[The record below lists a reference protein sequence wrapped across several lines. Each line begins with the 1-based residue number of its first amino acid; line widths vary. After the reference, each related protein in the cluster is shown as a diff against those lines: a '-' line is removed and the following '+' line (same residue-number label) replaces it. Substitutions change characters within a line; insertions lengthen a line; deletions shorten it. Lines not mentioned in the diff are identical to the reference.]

1 MRHIFLLLIYL
12 LSLEANDRFI
22 IDFSKNDELN
32 LSQKMVYFDET
43 DNLTTAFDILNSK
56 ETKRVVS
63 PNLGLIFDKPIW
75 TKVQIQNPKSEQ
87 ISIYLINPLP
97 LSESIKTYIYKNK
110 ELLYEYSSGLL
121 EKIDDYN
128 KWCRFTNIKLVLEPN
143 SLYEIVTKVDNN
155 KNSTQI
161 EWIAM
166 SEEGFNKFL
175 FLDYFIWGVILGGM
189 FLLLILHILFF
200 FTIKNKSFISYIFY
214 IFIVLLYFFVNN
226 GYANLL
232 FGNGIFSLILSHL
245 SAYSIFLVYMTFLD
259 EYMKFRQKRIY
270 SYILKPMYVYYI
282 FIAFSSWVIIFSPAI
297 YKYDS
302 IYFILTFV
310 SMVTLIILT
319 SIEIYKTKSIQ
330 TFYILLGQ
338 ISIFVAYIL
347 IFLTAFQKIPVTTDT
362 QRVMG
367 SFLFLEMILF
377 TFAIFIR
384 LKNIVEMK
392 QKGEKLILSQS
403 HFSSIGQMLKNIAHQ
418 WKVPAVRLGT
428 LITEIE
434 SILFNNKIFDQKIN
448 NIIKSMRNNIDF
460 MESTIVE
467 FTQFYSKDEKRTIFN
482 PIEEI
487 FNIKTMLTEKINL
500 QNLEINYNTDLVN
513 LQLNGNPKSFAH
525 IVLILIENI
534 LDISKRDNISTPTLS
549 IFYEEKS
556 QHTFIH
562 FQDNCGGIKQKP
574 IESIFELEASSYQD
588 KNRGIGLSIAKI
600 LVEEKLH
607 GKLSVLNVE
616 NGARFTL
623 QIEKL
628 SK

>member
-1 MRHIFLLLIYL
+1 
-12 LSLEANDRFI
+12 
-22 IDFSKNDELN
+22 
-32 LSQKMVYFDET
+32 
-43 DNLTTAFDILNSK
+43 
-56 ETKRVVS
+56 
-63 PNLGLIFDKPIW
+63 
-75 TKVQIQNPKSEQ
+75 
-87 ISIYLINPLP
+87 
-97 LSESIKTYIYKNK
+97 
-110 ELLYEYSSGLL
+110 
-121 EKIDDYN
+121 
-128 KWCRFTNIKLVLEPN
+128 
-143 SLYEIVTKVDNN
+143 
-155 KNSTQI
+155 
-161 EWIAM
+161 M

-200 FTIKNKSFISYIFY
+200 FTIKNKSFISYIIY
-214 IFIVLLYFFVNN
+214 IFIVWVYFFVNN
-226 GYANLL
+226 GYLALL
-232 FGNGIFSLILSHL
+232 LENGIYNSILSHL
-245 SAYSIFLVYMTFLD
+245 SAYAIFLVYMTFLD

-270 SYILKPMYVYYI
+270 SYILKPMYAYYI

-310 SMVTLIILT
+310 SMVILIVLT
-319 SIEIYKTKSIQ
+319 SIEIYKTRTIQ
-330 TFYILLGQ
+330 TFYILLGGQ
-338 ISIFVAYIL
+338 ISIFVGYIL
-347 IFLTAFQKIPVTTDT
+347 IFLSAFQKIPVTTDT
-362 QRVMG
+362 QRIIG
-367 SFLFLEMILF
+367 FFLFLEMILF

-384 LKNIVEMK
+384 LKYIVDMK

-418 WKVPAVRLGT
+418 WKVPTVRLGT

-448 NIIKSMRNNIDF
+448 NIIKSMRNNINF

-500 QNLEINYNTDLVN
+500 QNLEIKYNIDLIN

-534 LDISKRDNISTPTLS
+534 LDISKRDNISSPTLS
-549 IFYEEKS
+549 IFYEENS
-556 QHTFIH
+556 YHTFIH
-562 FQDNCGGIKQKP
+562 FRDNCGGIKQKP
-574 IESIFELEASSYQD
+574 IESIFELEVSSYQD

-600 LVEEKLH
+600 LTEEKLQ

-616 NGARFTL
+616 NGAIFTL